1 MAEESTDTLTGSALH
16 PRSTPTALTGQ
27 RPLAPRGTPV
37 RRITDMAIGA
47 LVMLALL
54 TAAARLTLSHIDDIQ
69 VLRDW
74 SVPVFDVVCG
84 VMFLVYAWTEAVRAR
99 RDSHLTLWPLLA
111 IVGLLWVS
119 FAFMNLP

>member
-1 MAEESTDTLTGSALH
+1 MAEESTDTLTGSAPH
-16 PRSTPTALTGQ
+16 PRSTSTARTGQ
-27 RPLAPRGTPV
+27 HPPAPHRIPV
-37 RRITDMAIGA
+37 RRITDMAVGA
-47 LVMLALL
+47 LVMLAVL